1 MKVLA
6 YTSPARSHLF
16 PTVPILLELQRRG
29 HTVVLRTISTD
40 VPQMRELGFT
50 VAPISPEIEA
60 ITHDDYRVAAPI
72 KAIKRAIHVLTR
84 RAVLEIPEIRRAIDA
99 ESPDALLI
107 DTNTWGAAVAAE
119 AWGGPWAILQH
130 FPSPVPSDE
139 VPPFGPGFKPA
150 HGAMGRLR
158 DRVMRPI
165 IYAGFKRALLPPLN
179 EVRREAGVPPIHDVA
194 DVYTRSPLVLYLTSK
209 AFEYP
214 RTDWPDSFCFIGPI
228 VWDPPTERPMWIDS
242 IRRPVVLVTTS
253 SEFQDDGRLVQVS
266 LAGLADEDVEVIA
279 TMPAGAGSFPVPAN
293 ARVEEFVPHSH
304 LLPHAEVVVTHGG
317 MGATQKALTA
327 GVPVVVVPWGRDQ
340 AEVGRRAEAAGVG
353 VFLPKKKLT
362 PEALRDAVHRAR
374 ALKPA
379 AEAFGEAM
387 QREGGAALAADRI
400 EELVGAPARPARGG

>member
-6 YTSPARSHLF
+6 YTSPARGHLF

-29 HTVVLRTISTD
+29 HTVALRTIAAE

-50 VAPISPEIEA
+50 ADPISPEIEA
-60 ITHDDYRVAAPI
+60 IAHDDYRMSTPM
-72 KAIKRAIHVLTR
+72 KALERGIHVFTR
-84 RAVLEIPEIRRAIDA
+84 RAALEIPEIRRAIDA
-99 ESPDALLI
+99 ASPDVLLI

-130 FPSPVPSDE
+130 FPSPLPSEE

-150 HGAMGRLR
+150 EGAMGRLR
-158 DRVMRPI
+158 DRLLRPI
-165 IYAGFKRALLPPLN
+165 IYAGFARAILPPIN
-179 EVRREAGVPPIHDVA
+179 EVRREAGVPAIRDVTEL
-194 DVYTRSPLVLYLTSK
+194 YTRSPLVLYLTST

-228 VWDPPTERPMWIDS
+228 VWDPPTEPPTWLGSIARPI
-242 IRRPVVLVTTS
+242 VLVTTS
-253 SEFQDDGRLVQVS
+253 SEFQDDGMLVQAS
-266 LAGLADEDVEVIA
+266 LAGLADEDVEVVA

-293 ARVEEFVPHSH
+293 ARVDEFVPHSH
-304 LLPHAEVVVTHGG
+304 LLPRAEVVVTHGG

-353 VFLPKKKLT
+353 VFLPKRKLT
-362 PEALRDAVHRAR
+362 PETLRNAVQRAR

-379 AEAFGEAM
+379 AAEFSDAM
-387 QREGGAALAADRI
+387 RREGGAPLAVDRL
-400 EELVGAPARPARGG
+400 EQLVGLTLDRRRV